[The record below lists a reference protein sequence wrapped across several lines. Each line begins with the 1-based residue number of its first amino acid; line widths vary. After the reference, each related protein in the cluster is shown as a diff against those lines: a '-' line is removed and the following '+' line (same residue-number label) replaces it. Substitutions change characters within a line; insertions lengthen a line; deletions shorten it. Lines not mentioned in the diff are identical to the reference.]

1 MAISMY
7 QVSVPRFIH
16 MLGNLSRIFDKAE
29 AYAEAKKLDPSVLPN
44 ARLYPDMLPLTAQV
58 QIACDAAKGVA
69 ARLAGI
75 PIPAFED
82 DEKTIADLKARID
95 KTVKFLETLKA
106 AQIDGSDDKEIVVKV
121 GGKDTPYKGM
131 AFLLGRAI
139 PNFYFHVTT
148 AYDILRHNGV
158 EVGKRDYIGNA

>member
-16 MLGNLSRIFDKAE
+16 TLGNLSKIFDKAE
-29 AYAEAKKLDPSVLPN
+29 AYAEQKKLDPSVLPN

-58 QIACDAAKGVA
+58 QIACDAAKGAA

-95 KTVKFLETLKA
+95 KTVKFLETLKP
-106 AQIDGSDDKEIVVKV
+106 AQIDGSEDKELVIKV

-131 AFLLGRAI
+131 TFLLGRSI

-158 EVGKRDYIGNA
+158 DVGKRDYIGTV

>member
-16 MLGNLSRIFDKAE
+16 TLGNLSKIFDKAE
-29 AYAEAKKLDPSVLPN
+29 AYAEQKKLDPSVLPN

-58 QIACDAAKGVA
+58 QIACDAAKGAA

-95 KTVKFLETLKA
+95 KTVKFLETLKP
-106 AQIDGSDDKEIVVKV
+106 AQIDGSEDKDIHLKLGAREV
-121 GGKDTPYKGM
+121 DWKGM
-131 AFLLGRAI
+131 QYLLGFAL
-139 PNFYFHVTT
+139 PNFYFHVVT

-158 EVGKRDYIGNA
+158 EIGKRDFIGTP